1 MSVDNETKK
10 VTSDLVLASA
20 NSGKIKELQQM
31 LGGLGFNIVP
41 QTQLNI
47 ADIEETGLT
56 FVENSILKAR
66 NAAAHSSLPAVADDS
81 GLEVDFLKG
90 APGIYSARFAGEAA
104 TDASNRDK
112 LLELMK
118 DVPADQRTARYQT
131 VIVYMRHSNDPT
143 PIICQGTWEGT
154 IAFDEKGDGGFGY
167 DSIFQVTETNC
178 RAAELDKE
186 SKNKLSHRGKAIASL
201 LHRLQS
207 Q

>member
-118 DVPADQRTARYQT
+118 DVPAGQRTARYQT
-131 VIVYMRHSNDPT
+131 VIVFMRHSNDPT

-201 LHRLQS
+201 LQRLQS

>member
-104 TDASNRDK
+104 TDSSNRDK

-118 DVPADQRTARYQT
+118 DVPADQRTARYQS

-201 LHRLQS
+201 LQRLQS

>member
-1 MSVDNETKK
+1 
-10 VTSDLVLASA
+10 
-20 NSGKIKELQQM
+20 
-31 LGGLGFNIVP
+31 LGFNIVP
-41 QTQLNI
+41 QTQLDI

-66 NAAAHSSLPAVADDS
+66 NAAAHSNLPAVADDS

-112 LLELMK
+112 LLDLMK
-118 DVPADQRTARYQT
+118 DVPAHQRTARYQT
-131 VIVYMRHSNDPT
+131 VIVYMRHGNDPT

-167 DSIFQVTETNC
+167 DPIFQVTETNC

-186 SKNKLSHRGKAIASL
+186 TKNKLSHRGKAIANL
-201 LHRLQS
+201 LQRLQP

>member
-1 MSVDNETKK
+1 MSIDNKSK
-10 VTSDLVLASA
+10 NLTSDLVLASA
-20 NSGKIKELQQM
+20 NAGKIKELQQM

-90 APGIYSARFAGEAA
+90 APGIYSARFAGDAA

-118 DVPADQRTARYQT
+118 DVPADERTARYQT

-154 IAFDEKGDGGFGY
+154 VAFDEKGDGGFGY

-201 LHRLQS
+201 LQRLQS

>member
-201 LHRLQS
+201 LQRLQS

>member
-104 TDASNRDK
+104 TDSSNRDK

-118 DVPADQRTARYQT
+118 DVPADQRTARYQS

-186 SKNKLSHRGKAIASL
+186 SKNRLSHRGKAIASL
-201 LHRLQS
+201 LQRLQS